1 MELTWTNPL
10 VPQRADPH
18 VFLHTDGYY
27 YLAATVPAYDSLEL
41 RRAPDIAGLAAAVPA
56 VVWRRPASG
65 AMAGPIW
72 APEIHFVDDRWFL
85 YFSAG
90 EGGQPWDSIRVF
102 ALENPAANP
111 LEGTW
116 TARGQVTTQWDTFT
130 LDATTFVHQGV
141 RYFVWAQVEPGVV
154 GTNIMISE
162 MDSPTSLTGPQ
173 VILSRPE
180 YDWEVQGGVWVNEAP
195 AALVRGS
202 RVFITYSASATDQNY
217 CMGLLSADASADLLD
232 ESSWTK
238 SPEPVFRSSDETSQY
253 GPGHNSFTTTPDGA
267 IDILVYHSRSYRDI
281 EGSPLGNPDRATR
294 AQVLSWNPD
303 GSPDFGVPVA
313 DGPYRAEIS
322 P

>member
-1 MELTWTNPL
+1 METAG
-10 VPQRADPH
+10 VGRHGRAD
-18 VFLHTDGYY
+18 L
-27 YLAATVPAYDSLEL
+27 
-41 RRAPDIAGLAAAVPA
+41 
-56 VVWRRPASG
+56 G
-65 AMAGPIW
+65 AR
-72 APEIHFVDDRWFL
+72 IHFVDDRWFL
-85 YFSAG
+85 YFSSG
-90 EGGQPWDSIRVF
+90 ECGQPWDIRRVF
-102 ALENPAANP
+102 SLENPASNP